1 MLTVLSRFLSATAR
15 HFRIRRSIRVTLLG
29 PRSDI
34 ALVRIR
40 HGLLA
45 RLAFSE
51 PETDLVVCAV
61 HAPFGGRQWLDDAR
75 MRIVTDRGVVAAL
88 EREWNSVDLMTRY
101 AEAKLVA
108 YRAGAEQIDRDI
120 TRRA

>member
-1 MLTVLSRFLSATAR
+1 MLSVALRLVRRLTLATIR
-15 HFRIRRSIRVTLLG
+15 RFRIVRRIDVTLLG

-51 PETDLVVCAV
+51 PETDLVACAV
-61 HAPFGGRQWLDDAR
+61 PAPSGGRQWYDDAR
-75 MRIVTDRGVVAAL
+75 MRIVTDQGVVAAL
-88 EREWNSVDLMTRY
+88 EREWRKADFL
-101 AEAKLVA
+101 AW
-108 YRAGAEQIDRDI
+108 
-120 TRRA
+120 RRSQYTNA